1 MNFPLKTYKKGL
13 KFTYYVLTES
23 EVITDKSQTMR
34 GLDVRHQGRGLSF
47 PCNDLTDEV
56 NKLFVKWLFH
66 YGPELA
72 QDQL

>member
-1 MNFPLKTYKKGL
+1 
-13 KFTYYVLTES
+13 
-23 EVITDKSQTMR
+23 MR
-34 GLDVRHQGRGLSF
+34 GLDVRHEGLGLSF

-56 NKLFVKWLFH
+56 NKLFVKWPFH